1 MEVSTLA
8 DLATGTILVGA
19 GALATARPRGRATGF
34 LLAATGAAWLLGS
47 AFEALVFLHRG
58 PLAHL
63 LLAYPRARVAGR
75 GRLSVVAA
83 AYVTG
88 AVEPL
93 GASHVLTAALCG
105 AVVGM
110 AGERWARSGGIERRT
125 AASALV
131 AAVAVCGTLGAGTL
145 ARAAGA
151 SDSIVLAV
159 YETTVALAAVG
170 LAADVLVGRWARG
183 VITSLLLDL
192 GRLQRA
198 GPLADE
204 IGRAVGDPSLAI
216 VYRSGDGYVDEARR
230 PVELPA
236 DDEAHRQATLIVDDG
251 APVAALVHDTA
262 TLADPALERAA
273 VAAAR
278 TALEN
283 ARLHGEVAARVE
295 ELEASARR
303 LVTAGDAERRRLA
316 RAVEEQAE
324 RRLAGVASLLAD
336 VEPALA
342 QETTD
347 ARAELGRFAAGLRPR
362 RLSVEGLSGALDD
375 LARRAGIPVEVRAP
389 RRRFAGV
396 VEATIFFV
404 CSEALANVTKHAG
417 AKTVRLEVA
426 ERDGRLVA
434 EIDDDGAGGADAA
447 SGSGLRGLAD
457 RVEALGGTLAVVS
470 THAAGTT
477 VRAEVPARAP

>member
-1 MEVSTLA
+1 MEASTLA
-8 DLATGTILVGA
+8 DLATGAILLGA
-19 GALATARPRGRATGF
+19 GALAAVRPRGRATGF
-34 LLAATGAAWLLGS
+34 LLGATGGAWLLGS
-47 AFEALVFLHRG
+47 AFEALVFLYRG
-58 PLAHL
+58 PLVHL
-63 LLAYPRARVAGR
+63 LLTYPRARLVGR
-75 GRLSVVAA
+75 GRRSVVAA

-93 GASHVLTAALCG
+93 GASAPLTVVLCA
-105 AVVGM
+105 AVVGT
-110 AGERWARSGGIERRT
+110 AGERWARGGGIERRT
-125 AASALV
+125 AAAAL
-131 AAVAVCGTLGAGTL
+131 AAALLVCGALGAGAL

-151 SDSIVLAV
+151 SDTTVLVV
-159 YETTVALAAVG
+159 YQTAVALAAVG
-170 LAADVLVGRWARG
+170 LATDVLAGRWARG
-183 VITSLLLDL
+183 VITGLLLDL

-204 IGRAVGDPSLAI
+204 IGRAVGDASLAI
-216 VYRSGDGYVDEARR
+216 AYRSGGGYVDEAGR

-236 DDEAHRQATLIVDDG
+236 DGDARRKTTLILEGG
-251 APVAALVHDTA
+251 APVAALLHDAA
-262 TLADPALERAA
+262 TFVDPALERAA
-273 VAAAR
+273 VAATR

-283 ARLHGEVAARVE
+283 ASLHGEVAARVE

-316 RAVEEQAE
+316 RTVEEQGE

-347 ARAELGRFAAGLRPR
+347 ARVELGRFAAGLRPR
-362 RLSVEGLSGALDD
+362 RLAVEGLSGALDD
-375 LARRAGIPVEVRAP
+375 LARHAGRPVNVRAP
-389 RRRFAGV
+389 DRRFAGV

-417 AKTVRLEVA
+417 VATVRLDVA

-434 EIDDDGAGGADAA
+434 EIRDDGAGGADAA
-447 SGSGLRGLAD
+447 AGSGLRGLTD

-470 THAAGTT
+470 ARGAGTT
-477 VRAEVPARAP
+477 VRAEVPVTAP

>member
-1 MEVSTLA
+1 MEASTLA
-8 DLATGTILVGA
+8 DLATGAILLGS
-19 GALATARPRGRATGF
+19 GALAAVRPRGRATAF

-58 PLAHL
+58 PLVHL
-63 LLAYPRARVAGR
+63 LLAYPRGRVAGR
-75 GRLSVVAA
+75 GRRSVLAA

-88 AVEPL
+88 AFEPL
-93 GASHVLTAALCG
+93 GASDLLTAVLCA
-105 AVVGM
+105 AVLGI
-110 AGERWARSGGIERRT
+110 AGKRWAQSGGIERRT
-125 AASALV
+125 AAFALAAAALV
-131 AAVAVCGTLGAGTL
+131 CGALGTGAL
-145 ARAAGA
+145 ARAGGAG
-151 SDSIVLAV
+151 DSAVLAV
-159 YETTVALAAVG
+159 YEAAVALAAVG
-170 LAADVLVGRWARG
+170 LAADVLVGRWERG
-183 VITSLLLDL
+183 VVTRLLLDL

-204 IGRAVGDPSLAI
+204 IGRGVGDPSLAI
-216 VYRSGDGYVDEARR
+216 AYRSDDGYVDEAGRS
-230 PVELPA
+230 VELPA
-236 DDEAHRQATLIVDDG
+236 DRETRRRATVILDDG
-251 APVAALVHDTA
+251 APVAALLHDTA
-262 TLADPALERAA
+262 TFADPALERAA

-295 ELEASARR
+295 ELEASTRR

-324 RRLAGVASLLAD
+324 RRLAAVASLLAD

-347 ARAELGRFAAGLRPR
+347 TRVELGRFAAGLRPR

-375 LARRAGIPVEVRAP
+375 LARRAGIPVDVRAP

-396 VEATIFFV
+396 VEATIFFL
-404 CSEALANVTKHAG
+404 CSEALANVAKHAG
-417 AKTVRLEVA
+417 AATVRLEVA

-434 EIDDDGAGGADAA
+434 EIDDDGVGGADAG

-470 THAAGTT
+470 TPGTGT
-477 VRAEVPARAP
+477 RVRAEVPVTAP

>member
-1 MEVSTLA
+1 METSTLA
-8 DLATGTILVGA
+8 DLGTGAFFLAA
-19 GALATARPRGRATGF
+19 GALAASRPPGRAVG
-34 LLAATGAAWLLGS
+34 LLLTATGVAWLLGS
-47 AFEALVFLHRG
+47 AFEVLVFLHRG
-58 PLAHL
+58 PLVHL
-63 LLAYPRARVAGR
+63 LLAYPRVRVDGR
-75 GRLSVVAA
+75 APRSVIAA
-83 AYVTG
+83 SYVTG

-93 GASHVLTAALCG
+93 GASELLTAVLCV
-105 AVVGM
+105 AVVAA
-110 AGERWARSGGIERRT
+110 AGTRWTRAGGIERR
-125 AASALV
+125 AAAAAF
-131 AAVAVCGTLGAGTL
+131 AAVLFVAGALGAGIL

-151 SDSIVLAV
+151 SDSAALAV
-159 YETTVALAAVG
+159 YEVAVVVAAGG
-170 LAADVLVGRWARG
+170 LAADAFVGRWARG
-183 VITSLLLDL
+183 VITRLLLDL

-216 VYRSGDGYVDEARR
+216 AYRFGDGYVDEAGR

-236 DDEAHRQATLIVDDG
+236 AGEARRGTTLILEDG
-251 APVAALVHDTA
+251 VPVAALVHERA
-262 TLADPALERAA
+262 TFADPALERAA

-283 ARLHGEVAARVE
+283 SRLHREVEARVE

-303 LVTAGDAERRRLA
+303 LVAAGDAERRRLA
-316 RAVEEQAE
+316 RTVEEQAE
-324 RRLAGVASLLAD
+324 RRLTGVASLLAEVD
-336 VEPALA
+336 PALA

-347 ARAELGRFAAGLRPR
+347 TRIELGRFAVGLRPR
-362 RLSVEGLSGALDD
+362 RLSLEGLSGALDD
-375 LARRAGIPVEVRAP
+375 LAGRAGVPVDVRAP

-417 AKTVRLEVA
+417 AATVRLEVA

-434 EIDDDGAGGADAA
+434 EIDDDGVGGADAA
-447 SGSGLRGLAD
+447 SGSGLRSLAD

-470 THAAGTT
+470 RRGVGTT
-477 VRAEVPARAP
+477 VRAEVPATAP

>member
-1 MEVSTLA
+1 VESSTLA
-8 DLATGTILVGA
+8 DLATGAILLGA
-19 GALATARPRGRATGF
+19 GALAAVRPRGRATGF
-34 LLAATGAAWLLGS
+34 LLGATGAAWLLGS
-47 AFEALVFLHRG
+47 VLEALVFLHRG
-58 PLAHL
+58 PLVHL
-63 LLAYPRARVAGR
+63 VLAYPRARIAGR
-75 GRLSVVAA
+75 GRRSVVAA

-93 GASHVLTAALCG
+93 GVSDLLTLALCA
-105 AVVGM
+105 AVVGT
-110 AGERWARSGGIERRT
+110 AGERCARSGGIERRM
-125 AASALV
+125 AASAL
-131 AAVAVCGTLGAGTL
+131 AAALLVCGALGAGAL

-151 SDSIVLAV
+151 SDSAVLVV
-159 YETTVALAAVG
+159 YETAVALAAVG

-183 VITSLLLDL
+183 VITGLLLDL

-198 GPLADE
+198 GPLAAE
-204 IGRAVGDPSLAI
+204 IGRAVGDPSLTIA
-216 VYRSGDGYVDEARR
+216 YRAGDGYVDEAGR

-236 DDEAHRQATLIVDDG
+236 DEKAHRRATLIHDDG
-251 APVAALVHDTA
+251 APVAALVHDAA
-262 TLADPALERAA
+262 TFADPALERAA

-283 ARLHGEVAARVE
+283 TRLHGEVAARIE

-316 RAVEEQAE
+316 RMVEEQAE
-324 RRLAGVASLLAD
+324 QRLARVATLLAD

-347 ARAELGRFAAGLRPR
+347 TRVELGRFAAGLRPR
-362 RLSVEGLSGALDD
+362 RLAVEGLSGALDD
-375 LARRAGIPVEVRAP
+375 LARRAGIPVDVHAP

-417 AKTVRLEVA
+417 ATTVQLELV

-434 EIDDDGAGGADAA
+434 EIRDDGAGGADAA
-447 SGSGLRGLAD
+447 AGSGLRGLAD
-457 RVEALGGTLAVVS
+457 RVEALGGMLAVVS
-470 THAAGTT
+470 ARGAGTT
-477 VRAEVPARAP
+477 VRAEVPVAVP

>member
-1 MEVSTLA
+1 MEASTLA
-8 DLATGTILVGA
+8 DLATGAILVGA
-19 GALATARPRGRATGF
+19 GALAAVRPRGRATGF
-34 LLAATGAAWLLGS
+34 LLVATGAAWWLGS

-58 PLAHL
+58 PLFHL
-63 LLAYPRARVAGR
+63 LLAYPHARVAGR
-75 GRLSVVAA
+75 GRRSVVAA
-83 AYVTG
+83 AYVAG

-93 GASHVLTAALCG
+93 GASGALTAVLCG
-105 AVVGM
+105 AVVVM

-125 AASALV
+125 ASSAL
-131 AAVAVCGTLGAGTL
+131 AAALLVCGALGAGTL
-145 ARAAGA
+145 ARTTGT
-151 SDSIVLAV
+151 SESTVLAV
-159 YETTVALAAVG
+159 YEIAVALAAAG
-170 LAADVLVGRWARG
+170 LAADALAGRWARG
-183 VITSLLLDL
+183 VITDLLLDL

-198 GPLADE
+198 GAVADE

-216 VYRSGDGYVDEARR
+216 AYRVGDGYVDEAGR

-236 DDEAHRQATLIVDDG
+236 AGDVLRAATLILEDG
-251 APVAALVHDTA
+251 APVAALVHDAGTF
-262 TLADPALERAA
+262 ADPALERAA

-283 ARLHGEVAARVE
+283 VRLHGAVAARVE

-316 RAVEEQAE
+316 RTVEQQAE
-324 RRLAGVASLLAD
+324 RRLADVASLLAD

-347 ARAELGRFAAGLRPR
+347 TRVELGRFAAGLRPR
-362 RLSVEGLSGALDD
+362 RLSVEGLAGALDD
-375 LARRAGIPVEVRAP
+375 LAERAPMRIDVRAP
-389 RRRFAGV
+389 RRRFDGV

-417 AKTVRLEVA
+417 ASTVRLDVT

-434 EIDDDGAGGADAA
+434 EIRDDGAGGADAA
-447 SGSGLRGLAD
+447 AGSGLRGLAD
-457 RVEALGGTLAVVS
+457 RVEALGGKLVVAS
-470 THAAGTT
+470 ARGAGTT
-477 VRAEVPARAP
+477 VRAEVPVNAL

>member
-1 MEVSTLA
+1 MDVSGFA
-8 DLATGTILVGA
+8 DLATGAILIGA
-19 GALATARPRGRATGF
+19 GALAAVRPRGRATGF
-34 LLAATGAAWLLGS
+34 LLGATGAAWLLGS

-58 PLAHL
+58 PLVHL
-63 LLAYPRARVAGR
+63 LLAYPRARIAGR
-75 GRLSVVAA
+75 GRRSVVAA

-93 GASHVLTAALCG
+93 GASALLTVGLCA
-105 AVVGM
+105 AVVGT
-110 AGERWARSGGIERRT
+110 AGERWARSGGIERRA
-125 AASALV
+125 AASALA
-131 AAVAVCGTLGAGTL
+131 AAVLVCGALGAGAL

-151 SDSIVLAV
+151 SDSAVLVV
-159 YETTVALAAVG
+159 YQIAVALAAVG
-170 LAADVLVGRWARG
+170 LASDVLAGRWARG
-183 VITSLLLDL
+183 VITGLLLDL
-192 GRLQRA
+192 GRLQRT

-216 VYRSGDGYVDEARR
+216 AYRSGDAYIDEAGR

-236 DDEAHRQATLIVDDG
+236 DEEAHRRATLIVDDG
-251 APVAALVHDTA
+251 ATVAALVHDAA
-262 TLADPALERAA
+262 TFADPALERAA

-316 RAVEEQAE
+316 CAVEEQAE
-324 RRLAGVASLLAD
+324 RRLAGVATLLAD
-336 VEPALA
+336 VAPALA
-342 QETTD
+342 QETADT
-347 ARAELGRFAAGLRPR
+347 RVELGRFAAGLRPR
-362 RLSVEGLSGALDD
+362 RLAVEGLPGALDD
-375 LARRAGIPVEVRAP
+375 LAERAGIPVDVRAP
-389 RRRFAGV
+389 RGRFPGV
-396 VEATIFFV
+396 VEATVFFV

-417 AKTVRLEVA
+417 AATVRLDVE

-434 EIDDDGAGGADAA
+434 EIRDDGAGGADAA
-447 SGSGLRGLAD
+447 AGSGLRGLAD

-470 THAAGTT
+470 ARGAGTT
-477 VRAEVPARAP
+477 VRTEVPATAP

>member
-1 MEVSTLA
+1 MEASTLS
-8 DLATGTILVGA
+8 DLATGAILLGA
-19 GALATARPRGRATGF
+19 GALAAVRPRGRPTGF
-34 LLAATGAAWLLGS
+34 LLAAIGVAWLLGS

-58 PLAHL
+58 PLVHL
-63 LLAYPRARVAGR
+63 LLAYPRARIAGR
-75 GRLSVVAA
+75 GRRSVVAA

-93 GASHVLTAALCG
+93 GVSDLLTLALCA
-105 AVVGM
+105 AVVGT

-125 AASALV
+125 AGSAL
-131 AAVAVCGTLGAGTL
+131 AAAMLVCGSLGAGAL

-151 SDSIVLAV
+151 GESTVLAV
-159 YETTVALAAVG
+159 YEIAVALAAVG
-170 LAADVLVGRWARG
+170 LATDALVGRWARG
-183 VITSLLLDL
+183 VITGLLLDL

-204 IGRAVGDPSLAI
+204 IGRAVGDLSLAI
-216 VYRSGDGYVDEARR
+216 AYRSGDGYVDEAGR

-236 DDEAHRQATLIVDDG
+236 GEEAHRHATLILDDG
-251 APVAALVHDTA
+251 APVAALVHDAETF
-262 TLADPALERAA
+262 ADPALERAA

-283 ARLHGEVAARVE
+283 LRLHGEVAARVE

-316 RAVEEQAE
+316 RTLEEQGE

-342 QETTD
+342 QETAD
-347 ARAELGRFAAGLRPR
+347 ARVELGRFAAGLRPR
-362 RLSVEGLSGALDD
+362 RLAVDGLSGALED
-375 LARRAGIPVEVRAP
+375 LAGRAGIPVVVRVP
-389 RRRFAGV
+389 RARFPGV
-396 VEATIFFV
+396 VEATAFFV

-417 AKTVRLEVA
+417 AATVQLEVA
-426 ERDGRLVA
+426 ELDGRLVA
-434 EIDDDGAGGADAA
+434 EIRDDGAGGADAA
-447 SGSGLRGLAD
+447 AGSGLRGLAD
-457 RVEALGGTLAVVS
+457 RVEALGGMLAVVS
-470 THAAGTT
+470 ARGAGTT
-477 VRAEVPARAP
+477 VRAEVPVTAP